1 MLIVSSDSDISSVS
15 DIRNKKV
22 AVNSFD
28 SLSGHLLLGL
38 SLGRAVYSSTTPVY
52 TGGHLAS
59 IHKVRTGEVAA
70 AAIDCVTYG
79 LAEIHAP
86 HLTRGTRVINHSQT
100 FPALPYVI
108 SRDTPDNVVEQVQEV
123 IKDAMEDTTL
133 AWVSFFS

>member
-1 MLIVSSDSDISSVS
+1 MLIVSSNSDVSSVS

-79 LAEIHAP
+79 LAEIHAS
-86 HLTRGTRVINHSQT
+86 HLTRNSRVLTLSHT
-100 FPALPYVI
+100 FPALH
-108 SRDTPDNVVEQVQEV
+108 
-123 IKDAMEDTTL
+123 KMG
-133 AWVSFFS
+133 